1 VEHTLRD
8 ALRPL
13 TGGPKGGDGGGRPL
27 ATFRIEVASG
37 PDQGKHFDVSGT
49 GRILIGT
56 GPACDL
62 QLTDERVS
70 RRHLAVSIEG
80 ALLKVEDLSSTN
92 GTFTNELRITG
103 AYLRGGETITV
114 GKTFLLVSSKPIA
127 DDAAAAEAAQQA
139 PRAVSFGRVLGMST
153 PMQRVYLMARKLAA
167 SDIPCTIEG
176 ETGTGK
182 EQLAEAIHEN
192 SPRAKGPFV
201 VFDCTA
207 VPGNLMESALFGH
220 EKGSFTGAAATRHGV
235 FEQANNGTLFID
247 EIGDLDLALQPKLLR
262 ALQRGEI
269 QRVGGTGWFKS
280 NVRILAAT
288 RRDLDREVQ
297 DGRFRDDLFF
307 RLAVARIELPPL
319 RERAGD
325 VELLARSFWASLGP
339 SAGPFPIEFLT
350 RYANHPW
357 PGNVRELLNTV
368 VRWQA
373 LGEMGLPA
381 TLKGGVPPTTPS
393 GSVDVLA
400 MAAAATETETS
411 GVHLAGSGAASG
423 QDDFV
428 AQLIQKDVPFTKAR
442 QLAASDFERRYVK
455 SVLEKFGGNVTR
467 AAQASGIGRRY
478 FHMLLAKI
486 EDTPD

>member
-1 VEHTLRD
+1 M
-8 ALRPL
+8 
-13 TGGPKGGDGGGRPL
+13 
-27 ATFRIEVASG
+27 EVASG
-37 PDQGKHFDVSGT
+37 PDQGKHLDVVGS

-62 QLTDERVS
+62 VLTDERVS
-70 RRHLAVSIEG
+70 RRHLGVSIEG
-80 ALLKVEDLSSTN
+80 ALLKVEDLASTN

-114 GKTFLLVSSKPIA
+114 GKTFLVVSSKPI
-127 DDAAAAEAAQQA
+127 DETTTEAA
-139 PRAVSFGRVLGMST
+139 PRAVSFGRVLGMSV
-153 PMQRVYLMARKLAA
+153 PMQRVYAMARKIAA

-182 EQLAEAIHEN
+182 EQLAEAIHES

-269 QRVGGTGWFKS
+269 QRVGGTGWIKS

-307 RLAVARIELPPL
+307 RLAVARIELPRL
-319 RERAGD
+319 SDRVGD

-339 SAGPFPIEFLT
+339 SAGPFPTEFLT
-350 RYANHPW
+350 RYASHPW

-373 LGEMGLPA
+373 LGEMGLPE
-381 TLKGGVPPTTPS
+381 TLGPSPSKPPPPVTTPS
-393 GSVDVLA
+393 GSVDIAATV
-400 MAAAATETETS
+400 AAAASTS
-411 GVHLAGSGAASG
+411 
-423 QDDFV
+423 DFV
-428 AQLIQKDVPFTKAR
+428 AQLIRDDVPFTKAR

-486 EDTPD
+486 EDTPAG